1 MSFLQTFRIAFRA
14 LLRNKMRS
22 FLTTLGV
29 VIGVA
34 AVIAMVAI
42 GEGAKANVEKQFAA
56 MGTNLLII
64 MPGSST
70 AGGVRGG
77 FGSQPTLS
85 WDDLRAVQTQ
95 VSSVRLA
102 APFLRTTSSVQS
114 EDQNWTTQ
122 VGGTTPEYL
131 DIRSWGVAHG
141 RALSASDV
149 EASAKVVW
157 LGNTVVERLFGAN
170 SDPVGQSVRINNVP
184 FEVAGILATKGQS
197 STGQDYDD
205 TALVPVSTFRT
216 KIQGGLKNYLQ
227 GTIFVQATSTDDV
240 PRAQDQVT
248 ALLRDRHRLP
258 QGVDDDFSI
267 RNLTEMASAQAE
279 GTQTMTSLLAGIA
292 FVSLLVGGIGI
303 MNIMLVS
310 VTERTREIGL
320 RMAIGAKPHQIS
332 AQFLVESFTL
342 SAMGGALG
350 ACVGVGG
357 GFWFSSR
364 LGWPFLVRPDII
376 VVSVLFSAMVGV
388 LFGLYPA
395 HKASKLDPI
404 EALRYE

>member
-1 MSFLQTFRIAFRA
+1 
-14 LLRNKMRS
+14 
-22 FLTTLGV
+22 V
-29 VIGVA
+29 V
-34 AVIAMVAI
+34 
-42 GEGAKANVEKQFAA
+42 
-56 MGTNLLII
+56 
-64 MPGSST
+64 
-70 AGGVRGG
+70 
-77 FGSQPTLS
+77 
-85 WDDLRAVQTQ
+85 D
-95 VSSVRLA
+95 
-102 APFLRTTSSVQS
+102 
-114 EDQNWTTQ
+114 
-122 VGGTTPEYL
+122 
-131 DIRSWGVAHG
+131 
-141 RALSASDV
+141 
-149 EASAKVVW
+149 
-157 LGNTVVERLFGAN
+157 RLFGPNA
-170 SDPVGQSVRINNVP
+170 DPVGQSVRINNVP

-197 STGQDYDD
+197 SNGQDYDD

-216 KIQGGLKNYLQ
+216 KIQGGLKSYLQ
-227 GTIFVQATSTDDV
+227 GNIFVQATSTDDIA
-240 PRAQDQVT
+240 RAQDQIT
-248 ALLRDRHRLP
+248 ALLRDRHRLA
-258 QGVDDDFSI
+258 QGTDNDFSI

-279 GTQTMTSLLAGIA
+279 GTETMTSLLAGIA

-376 VVSVLFSAMVGV
+376 VVSMLFSAMVGV

-395 HKASKLDPI
+395 HTASKLDPI